1 MFRFFENFSIVVSR
15 ILKNVNAV
23 TGALL
28 LVSCF
33 FLPLHAGRVFADQA
47 TGKTVIELTVDGLPN
62 STSTDVYNRA
72 ISAIISD
79 FVKQFPVR
87 FKKKYAAKYKAD
99 PAKYGNYNWDNVEVR
114 LKPFSGI
121 QVEGVENDLLA
132 IAGNM
137 APDVLQINFR
147 KSDNYIQNNFL
158 HPLDDFIKK
167 LTPDERKQLFEDRI
181 HPKVRPVLERM
192 GPDGKIHFWTL
203 PRGGTP
209 VGKVLMYRR
218 DLFDKHKIP
227 YPDAS
232 WTWEKLLDACRKISD
247 PGNGIYGILLGRG
260 KAESW
265 YWITFLWCAGGEVME
280 QDPASGK
287 WRCSFGSEAGLR
299 ALDFY
304 TKLSAERWVD
314 KKGVVRRGYAYKD
327 SRAGNKWA
335 NGEIGIHMAYID
347 DRVMSRFHPD
357 IYGMAPVPMGYPD
370 EKGVR
375 HRGGELNC
383 GMFGMFAGVTDPVI
397 QDAAWEY
404 MFHLDSEDAQRV
416 RTRVM
421 VEGGMGQFVMP
432 KYLKKYGYEDL
443 LRLSPKEMLELY
455 DVAIKTGRPEPYGK
469 NSNFAYEQ
477 MSNPLQLAEYLAL
490 NDKLSSVPE
499 LRTKQLRKIIRDAEA
514 RANELMIG
522 DISSAERT
530 KRRVIACCVLLGILV
545 AYFFVF
551 RKIFRI
557 FTPPKSILGVKQE
570 TWGFRRYFWAYVL
583 LIPAVLTI
591 LLWQYVPLARGSVMA
606 FQDYKIIG
614 QSAWVGVDN
623 FGNLIVDSYWWSS
636 VWNAF
641 RYSLLVICLTFL
653 PPMILAVLLQEVPKG
668 KLLFRMIYY
677 LPAVI
682 SGLVTMLLWKQF
694 YEPSEFG
701 ALNQIVLSIPAI
713 GFVGIGGILMF
724 ICFMFARRLAF
735 YRLWGIM
742 CIFII
747 VGLILFGAVSALAFP
762 VLFPAHESAG
772 QILSQFLPRLIQT
785 NTEPYRWLFNP
796 NTAMIACVIPMVW
809 AGMGPGCLI
818 YLAALKGIPEDYYE
832 AADIDGATFIDKILF
847 VVFPTLKALIVINFV
862 GAFINSWY
870 HSTGNILVM
879 TGGDAATKTETAG
892 LYIWYKAFTYLNFG
906 PATAAAW
913 MLAFILIGFT
923 VYQLQILSR
932 VEFKNTGASKK

>member
-1 MFRFFENFSIVVSR
+1 MKKISFLLRSVLLF
-15 ILKNVNAV
+15 
-23 TGALL
+23 L
-28 LVSCF
+28 LVCAV
-33 FLPLHAGRVFADQA
+33 LPLYGGKVFTDAR

-62 STSTDVYNRA
+62 PTGTDVNNRA
-72 ISAIISD
+72 NGAVVNN
-79 FVKQFPVR
+79 FVKTFPER
-87 FKKKYAAKYKAD
+87 FKKKYAAKYKAN
-99 PAKYGNYNWDNVEVR
+99 PAKYGKFNWDNVEVR

-121 QVEGVENDLLA
+121 KVEGVENDLLA

-137 APDVLQINFR
+137 APDVLHINFR
-147 KSDNYIQNNFL
+147 KSHNYIFNNFL
-158 HPLDDFIKK
+158 YPLDEFINE
-167 LTPDERKQLFEDRI
+167 LTPAERKHLLEERI
-181 HPKVRPVLERM
+181 HPKVLPVVERM
-192 GPDGKIHFWTL
+192 GPDGKKHYWSI
-203 PRGGTP
+203 PQGGTP
-209 VGKVLMYRR
+209 LGKVLMFRR
-218 DLFDKHKIP
+218 DLFDKNKIP
-227 YPDAS
+227 YPDAN
-232 WTWEKLLDACRKISD
+232 WTWEQLLDACRKISD
-247 PGNGIYGILLGRG
+247 PGNGIYGIMLGRG
-260 KAESW
+260 KTESW
-265 YWITFLWCAGGEVME
+265 YWLTFLWCAGGEVME
-280 QDPASGK
+280 QHPQTGK
-287 WRCSFGSEAGLR
+287 WRCTFGSEAGLR

-304 TKLSAERWVD
+304 TTLSAEKWID

-327 SRAGNKWA
+327 SRASNKWS
-335 NGEIGIHMAYID
+335 NGEIGIHMTYINEQT
-347 DRVMSRFHPD
+347 MATFNPE
-357 IYGMAPVPMGYPD
+357 IYGIAPVPMGYKD
-370 EKGVR
+370 EKGIR

-383 GMFGMFAGVTDPVI
+383 GMFGMFAGISSPVI
-397 QDAAWEY
+397 RDAAWEY
-404 MFHLDSEDAQRV
+404 MFYRESEDGQRL
-416 RTRVM
+416 RTQVL

-432 KYLKKYGYEDL
+432 KYLKKFGYGDL
-443 LRLSPKEMLELY
+443 LRISPKEMVELY
-455 DVAIKTGRPEPYGK
+455 DVALATGRPEPFGQ

-477 MSNPLQLAEYLAL
+477 MSIPLQFAESMELS
-490 NDKLSSVPE
+490 DKLSSDPK
-499 LRTKQLRKIIRDAEA
+499 LRTEQLRKIIREAEA
-514 RANELMIG
+514 RANEIMIG
-522 DISSAERT
+522 DITDAERT
-530 KRRVIACCVLLGILV
+530 KRRVIACCVLAGILV

-591 LLWQYVPLARGSVMA
+591 LLWQYLPLARGSVMA

-614 QSAWVGVDN
+614 ESAWVGVDN

-636 VWNAF
+636 IWNAF
-641 RYSLLVICLTFL
+641 RYSMLVICLTFL
-653 PPMILAVLLQEVPKG
+653 PPMILAILLQEVPKG

-701 ALNQIVLSIPAI
+701 ALNQIVLSIPAF
-713 GFVGIGGILMF
+713 GFVGIGAILMI

-735 YRLWGIM
+735 YRLWGVM
-742 CIFII
+742 TIFII
-747 VGLILFGAVSALAFP
+747 VGFVLFGAVSALAFP
-762 VLFPAHESAG
+762 VLFPGHESLGEMASK
-772 QILSQFLPRLIQT
+772 LLPRLFQT
-785 NTEPYRWLFNP
+785 NSEPYRWLFNP

-832 AADIDGATFIDKILF
+832 AADLDGATFIDKILF

-862 GAFINSWY
+862 GAFISSWY

-932 VEFKNTGASKK
+932 VEFKNAGASEKK

>member
-1 MFRFFENFSIVVSR
+1 MRKI
-15 ILKNVNAV
+15 AV
-23 TGALL
+23 MAGVLAAFAL
-28 LVSCF
+28 SWMSS
-33 FLPLHAGRVFADQA
+33 LHAGTVFTDRK

-62 STSTDVYNRA
+62 PTGTDVGNRA
-72 ISAIISD
+72 NTEIVRD
-79 FVKQFPVR
+79 FVRNFPAL
-87 FKKKYAAKYKAD
+87 FKKKYAAKYKKN
-99 PAKYGNYNWDNVEVR
+99 PEKYGNFNWDDVEIR

-121 QVEGVENDLLA
+121 RVEGVENDLLA

-137 APDVLQINFR
+137 APDVLYINFR
-147 KSDNYIQNNFL
+147 KSDNYISNNFL
-158 HPLDDFIKK
+158 YPLDEFINE
-167 LTPDERKQLFEDRI
+167 LSTAERKELLHERI
-181 HPKVRPVLERM
+181 HPKILPVVHRM
-192 GPDGKIHFWTL
+192 GPDGKKHYWTV
-203 PRGGTP
+203 PYGGSP
-209 VGKVLMYRR
+209 LGKVLMYRK

-227 YPDAS
+227 YPTAK
-232 WTWEKLLDACRKISD
+232 WTWEDLLDACKKITD
-247 PGNGIYGILLGRG
+247 PANGIYGTMLGRG
-260 KAESW
+260 KTESW
-265 YWITFLWCAGGEVME
+265 YWLTFLWCAGGEVME
-280 QDPASGK
+280 QDKDTGK

-304 TKLSAERWVD
+304 TKLSAEKWID

-335 NGEIGIHMAYID
+335 NGEVGINMTYID
-347 DRVMSRFHPD
+347 ERTLSTFNPE
-357 IYGMAPVPMGYPD
+357 IYGMAPVPMGLPD

-383 GMFGMFAGVTDPVI
+383 TMFGMFGGIKNPVVR
-397 QDAAWEY
+397 DAAWEY
-404 MFHLDSEDAQRV
+404 MYHRDSEAGLRV

-432 KYLKKYGYEDL
+432 RYLKRFGYEDL
-443 LRLSPKEMLELY
+443 LRISPKEFLELY
-455 DVAIKTGRPEPYGK
+455 DVALATGRPEPYGK

-477 MSNPLQLAEYLAL
+477 MSIPLQFAESMELS
-490 NDKLSSVPE
+490 DKLSSDPK
-499 LRTKQLRKIIRDAEA
+499 LRIEQLRKIIRSAEA

-522 DISSAERT
+522 DITDAERT
-530 KRRVIACCVLLGILV
+530 KRRVIACCVLAGILV

-570 TWGFRRYFWAYVL
+570 TWGFRRNFWAYML
-583 LIPAVLTI
+583 LLPAVLTI
-591 LLWQYVPLARGSVMA
+591 LMWQYLPLARGSVMA

-614 QSAWVGVDN
+614 KSIFVGVDN
-623 FGNLIVDSYWWSS
+623 FGNLIVDSYWWASI
-636 VWNAF
+636 WNAF
-641 RYSLLVICLTFL
+641 RYSMLVISLTFL
-653 PPMILAVLLQEVPKG
+653 PPMILAILLQEVPKG

-701 ALNQIVLSIPAI
+701 ALNQIILSIPAA
-713 GFVGIGGILMF
+713 GFIGIGAILMI

-735 YRLWGIM
+735 YRLWSVM
-742 CIFII
+742 VIFII
-747 VGLILFGAVSALAFP
+747 VGFILFGAVSALAFP
-762 VLFPAHESAG
+762 VLFPGHESIG
-772 QILSQFLPRLIQT
+772 QTLSQFFPRLIQT
-785 NTEPYRWLFNP
+785 NSEPYRWLFNP
-796 NTAMIACVIPMVW
+796 NTAMISCVIPMVW

-847 VVFPTLKALIVINFV
+847 VVFPTLKALIIINFV
-862 GAFINSWY
+862 GAFIHSWY
-870 HSTGNILVM
+870 SSTGNILVM

-892 LYIWYKAFTYLNFG
+892 LYIWYKAFTYLSFG

-923 VYQLQILSR
+923 VYQLQILSK
-932 VEFKNTGASKK
+932 VEFKNAGASAKK

>member
-1 MFRFFENFSIVVSR
+1 MKR
-15 ILKNVNAV
+15 
-23 TGALL
+23 TLL
-28 LVSCF
+28 NLLFAGVLFCF
-33 FLPLHAGRVFADQA
+33 GLSSTLHAGRVFTDPK
-47 TGKTVIELTVDGLPN
+47 TGKTVIELIVDGLPN
-62 STSTDVYNRA
+62 ATGTDVNTRA
-72 ISAIISD
+72 NAAIVDD
-79 FVKQFPVR
+79 FVKNFPAR
-87 FKKKYAAKYKAD
+87 FKKKYASKYKKN
-99 PAKYGNYNWDNVEVR
+99 PEKYGKFNWDNVEIR

-121 QVEGVENDLLA
+121 RVEGVENDLLA

-137 APDVLQINFR
+137 APDVLHINFR
-147 KSDNYIQNNFL
+147 KSDNYISNNFL
-158 HPLDDFIKK
+158 YPLDEFIKE
-167 LTPDERKQLFEDRI
+167 LTPAERKSLFEERI
-181 HPKVRPVLERM
+181 HPKVRPVLERK
-192 GPDGKIHFWTL
+192 GPDGKTHFWTI
-203 PRGGTP
+203 PQGGTP

-227 YPDAS
+227 YPDAN
-232 WTWEKLLDACRKISD
+232 WTWEKMLDACKKISD
-247 PGNGIYGILLGRG
+247 PANGIYGILLGRG
-260 KAESW
+260 KTESW

-280 QDPASGK
+280 QDKDTGK

-304 TKLSAERWVD
+304 TTLSAEKWID
-314 KKGVVRRGYAYKD
+314 KKGVVRRGYAYKE
-327 SRAGNKWA
+327 SRASNKWT
-335 NGEIGIHMAYID
+335 NGEIAMHMTYINEKTL
-347 DRVMSRFHPD
+347 STFNPE

-383 GMFGMFAGVTDPVI
+383 GMFGMFAGVKNPVVR
-397 QDAAWEY
+397 DASWEY
-404 MFHLDSEDAQRV
+404 MFHRESDDGQRV
-416 RTRVM
+416 RTRVL

-432 KYLKKYGYEDL
+432 KYLKKFGYGDL
-443 LRLSPKEMLELY
+443 LRISPKEILELY
-455 DVAIKTGRPEPYGK
+455 DVALATGRPEPYGK

-477 MSNPLQLAEYLAL
+477 MSNPLQFAEYMAL
-490 NDKLSSVPE
+490 NDKLSSDPKIRME
-499 LRTKQLRKIIRDAEA
+499 QLRKIIRESEA

-522 DISSAERT
+522 DITDAERL
-530 KRRVIACCVLLGILV
+530 KRRVIACCVLIGILI

-570 TWGFRRYFWAYVL
+570 TWGFRRHFWAYML
-583 LIPAVLTI
+583 LLPAVLTI
-591 LLWQYVPLARGSVMA
+591 LMWQYLPLARGSIMA

-614 QSAWVGVDN
+614 KSVFVGVDN

-636 VWNAF
+636 IWNAL
-641 RYSLLVICLTFL
+641 RYSLLVISLTFL
-653 PPMILAVLLQEVPKG
+653 PPMILAILLQEVPKG

-713 GFVGIGGILMF
+713 GFVGIGAILMI

-735 YRLWGIM
+735 YRLWGVM
-742 CIFII
+742 SIFII
-747 VGLILFGAVSALAFP
+747 VGLILFSAVSALAFP
-762 VLFPAHESAG
+762 VLFPGHESLGEIA
-772 QILSQFLPRLIQT
+772 LRFLPRLFQT
-785 NTEPYRWLFNP
+785 NSEPYRWLFNP
-796 NTAMIACVIPMVW
+796 NTAMVSCVIPMVW

-862 GAFINSWY
+862 GAFIHSWY
-870 HSTGNILVM
+870 SSTGNILVM

-923 VYQLQILSR
+923 VYQLQILSK
-932 VEFKNTGASKK
+932 VEFKNQGASEKK